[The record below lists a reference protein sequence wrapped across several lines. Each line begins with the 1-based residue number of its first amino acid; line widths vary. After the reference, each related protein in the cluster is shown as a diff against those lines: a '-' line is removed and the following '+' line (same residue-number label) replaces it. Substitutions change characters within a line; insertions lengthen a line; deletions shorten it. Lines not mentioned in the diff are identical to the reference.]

1 MIASDR
7 AYYEGVAVRRLESR
21 VLWGVLLIAGGV
33 LFLLDSLG
41 FVAVGTIL
49 WPVLI
54 GIASLAFLFIFATA
68 PRANWWAAIPG
79 FILLG
84 LTGTIALDQLAP
96 AATGEWGG
104 ALFLG
109 GIALAFW
116 AIYLVNREQWWAV
129 IPGGVLLTL
138 ALVAGLSEVLQG
150 VEMGGVFF
158 FGLGLT
164 FALLALLPTREGRLT
179 WAIIPAIV
187 LLIMGALITAA
198 AAQLINYVWPVALI
212 LGGLYLLYRVSRSR

>member
-1 MIASDR
+1 MKR
-7 AYYEGVAVRRLESR
+7 VESR
-21 VLWGVLLIAGGV
+21 ILWGLLLIAGGV

-41 FVAVGTIL
+41 VIAVGTIV

-54 GIASLAFLFIFATA
+54 GIGSLGFLFVFATA
-68 PRANWWAAIPG
+68 PQTNWWAAIPG
-79 FILLG
+79 FVLLG

-96 AATGEWGG
+96 ETAGEWGG

-116 AIYLVNREQWWAV
+116 VIYLVNPEHWWAV

-138 ALVAGLSEVLQG
+138 ALVAGLSSALEG
-150 VEMGGVFF
+150 VEMGGIFF

-164 FALLALLPTREGRLT
+164 FALLALLPTPEGRLT

-187 LLIMGALITAA
+187 LLAMGALITAA
-198 AAQLINYVWPVALI
+198 AAQLINYVWPAALI
-212 LGGLYLLYRVSRSR
+212 LGGLYLLYRVFRSR

>member
-1 MIASDR
+1 MA
-7 AYYEGVAVRRLESR
+7 
-21 VLWGVLLIAGGV
+21 AGI

-41 FVAVGTIL
+41 IMAVGTIL

-54 GIASLAFLFIFATA
+54 AIASLAFLSIFVTA

-79 FILLG
+79 FVLLG

-96 AATGEWGG
+96 EGAGDWGG

-116 AIYLVNREQWWAV
+116 VIYFVNPDHWWAV

-138 ALVAGLSEVLQG
+138 SLVAGLSSVLEG

-164 FALLALLPTREGRLT
+164 FALLALLPTSEGRLT

-187 LLIMGALITAA
+187 LLVMGALITAA
-198 AAQLINYVWPVALI
+198 AAQLIDYVWPVALVV
-212 LGGLYLLYRVSRSR
+212 GGLYLLYRVFRSR